1 MPEMTQ
7 NGENLVKVSTNQSGK
22 MRNFFKKVAK
32 GLKNVLYAPGAIFET
47 LKDVPKAAKYRIVS
61 KIEEQEKLKEEV
73 NKTAESNKKDSS
85 KGVTLPEP
93 VTEAGSASKDDDAA
107 NTRKLDNQEP
117 KQKDSNEKEEI
128 RVIQGTPLSSK
139 NIPKQP
145 KKKDNDGDDKKTKE
159 NAPAMPIE
167 INKPSQ
173 PTKNTQEET
182 DTSVLD
188 TSIEEYG
195 DLRQFASWEEY
206 YSSFSEKERMKQMKN
221 GDLLTDSEFTEARLF
236 QAEETIRLCE
246 AKEAIRQ
253 TEKAR
258 LLEEENTRQK
268 QKEANQNE
276 KKDLE
281 DRIKEI
287 DEEQARLNTESR
299 KNKSQVRALDKQS
312 QEDEKLKSNM
322 KKITEPKTNEKTKE
336 EKIEDEVERRMNKIN
351 SNFEANR
358 TLSHESSDEKTTR
371 TLISNP
377 AEPQVADDKKEMAS
391 KLVNDINQIVEQKT
405 IEDTEKLNT
414 DSKNASN
421 SITDST
427 VEQDNQE
434 DSLVTELSNF
444 ESPTKVETENKS
456 NDNSKVLV
464 STNSDNP
471 GNITINNDKATVD
484 WSKSPINNTNATFN
498 NDDFNMGFDNETRAE
513 VGQRAQEIK
522 ESSNGT
528 LTFKD
533 ALTQAAQEF
542 SAETESKVKTR

>member
-7 NGENLVKVSTNQSGK
+7 NGENLVKVSTNQAGK

-32 GLKNVLYAPGAIFET
+32 GLKKVLYAPGAIFEA

-73 NKTAESNKKDSS
+73 NKTAESNKKASS
-85 KGVTLPEP
+85 KGGTLPEP
-93 VTEAGSASKDDDAA
+93 VTEAGSASKD
-107 NTRKLDNQEP
+107 E
-117 KQKDSNEKEEI
+117 DSNKQEDI

-182 DTSVLD
+182 DTSVLG

-195 DLRQFASWEEY
+195 DLRRFASWEEY

-322 KKITEPKTNEKTKE
+322 KKITEPKTNEKTRE

-351 SNFEANR
+351 SNFEANE

-377 AEPQVADDKKEMAS
+377 AEPQV
-391 KLVNDINQIVEQKT
+391 
-405 IEDTEKLNT
+405 T
-414 DSKNASN
+414 DSKNASH

-427 VEQDNQE
+427 VIQDNQE

-444 ESPTKVETENKS
+444 ESPTKVGTENKS

-471 GNITINNDKATVD
+471 GNITINND
-484 WSKSPINNTNATFN
+484 
-498 NDDFNMGFDNETRAE
+498 DFNMGFDNETRAE

-522 ESSNGT
+522 RSSNGT
-528 LTFKD
+528 IPFQD

-542 SAETESKVKTR
+542 SAETESKGKTR

>member
-47 LKDVPKAAKYRIVS
+47 LKDVPKAAKYRITS
-61 KIEEQEKLKEEV
+61 KIEEQEKLKEKDLKSSKIEV
-73 NKTAESNKKDSS
+73 NKTTESNKNGSS
-85 KGVTLPEP
+85 KDVDLPESVP
-93 VTEAGSASKDDDAA
+93 TTEVDTASKNEPLATEKSEKDDTEEEKLHIIQGKSYDDFIKKTSNNSKDDSA
-107 NTRKLDNQEP
+107 
-117 KQKDSNEKEEI
+117 
-128 RVIQGTPLSSK
+128 
-139 NIPKQP
+139 
-145 KKKDNDGDDKKTKE
+145 KKDPEE
-159 NAPAMPIE
+159 NEPAHAVE
-167 INKPSQ
+167 IDKPSKPTQQ
-173 PTKNTQEET
+173 PQEEP

-188 TSIEEYG
+188 NSIKSYG

-206 YSSFSEKERMKQMKN
+206 YNSFSEKERMKQMKN
-221 GDLLTDSEFTEARLF
+221 GDFLTDSEFSNARLF
-236 QAEETIRLCE
+236 QAKETIRLCE

-253 TEKAR
+253 AEKTR

-276 KKDLE
+276 KKDLK

-287 DEEQARLNTESR
+287 DEEQARLTTESR

-322 KKITEPKTNEKTKE
+322 KKITEPKTEEKTKE

-351 SNFEANR
+351 SNSEANK
-358 TLSHESSDEKTTR
+358 TLPHESSDEKTTS
-371 TLISNP
+371 TLNSNP

-391 KLVNDINQIVEQKT
+391 KLVNAINQIVEQKT
-405 IEDTEKLNT
+405 VEDTKEPNT

-421 SITDST
+421 SIAEST
-427 VEQDNQE
+427 VKQDNQE
-434 DSLVTELSNF
+434 DSLVSELSNF

-456 NDNSKVLV
+456 NDNSTVLV
-464 STNSDNP
+464 STNPDYP

-484 WSKSPINNTNATFN
+484 WGKSPINNTNATFN
-498 NDDFNMGFDNETRAE
+498 NDDFYMGFDP
-513 VGQRAQEIK
+513 
-522 ESSNGT
+522 
-528 LTFKD
+528 
-533 ALTQAAQEF
+533 
-542 SAETESKVKTR
+542 KTRSELGVEAYNRYINSDGNITFDDAKSQVANEYEQSEKGKTR

>member
-1 MPEMTQ
+1 MPEMKHD
-7 NGENLVKVSTNQSGK
+7 GENLVKVSTHQAGK

-32 GLKNVLYAPGAIFET
+32 GLKKVLYAPGAIFET

-253 TEKAR
+253 AEKAR

-351 SNFEANR
+351 SNFEANK

-405 IEDTEKLNT
+405 VEDTEKLNT

-542 SAETESKVKTR
+542 SAETESKGKTR